1 MKLEGVGFCYGD
13 PDAVTAASPTNAA
26 PTPNATW
33 ILRNARAGGELCAQ
47 RQCILAELLWI
58 LAEFRENPWYL
69 VPMGTHRGV
78 ISRVFR

>member
-33 ILRNARAGGELCAQ
+33 ILRNARGASYVL
-47 RQCILAELLWI
+47 
-58 LAEFRENPWYL
+58 
-69 VPMGTHRGV
+69 RG
-78 ISRVFR
+78 SVF